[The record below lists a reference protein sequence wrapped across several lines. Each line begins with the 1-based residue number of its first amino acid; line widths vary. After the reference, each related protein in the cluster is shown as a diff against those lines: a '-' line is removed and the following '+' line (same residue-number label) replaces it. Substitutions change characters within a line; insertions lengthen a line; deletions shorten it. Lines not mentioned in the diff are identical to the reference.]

1 MKTLLL
7 ALEFP
12 PALGG
17 VETYYQKVVEY
28 WPDELI
34 LLTNAQKAL
43 LSPFLPIFAWLRGL
57 FRVKAIIEQEEPEWV
72 LAGEILPLGTIAY
85 ILSFF
90 KVFKYGV
97 FLHGLDFSLAT
108 KNVYK
113 CWLSSLILRRAT
125 IVICANAT
133 TEQVVKKRF
142 PTVTTAVVNP
152 GVETKSLGTKT
163 QDVSTFRLHHNL
175 TNAFILVTVGRLVER
190 KGMDMVIQALP
201 EIIKKIPNCYY
212 VVIGDGPYKKRLLEL
227 AETVGVAKRVLFFS
241 GLSDEIKNNWLAAS
255 DIFIMPTRVIG
266 GDYEGF
272 GIVYLEAGLYKK
284 PVIAG
289 QSGGVK
295 EAVNDGESGLIINGT
310 DKESITAAV
319 IYLHDDEGLR
329 HRLSMNGYNKAV
341 SMAWSKQVKK
351 IYSLLEAI

>member
-12 PALGG
+12 PAVGG

-28 WPDELI
+28 WPDELVF
-34 LLTNAQKAL
+34 LTNAQKAL

-90 KVFKYGV
+90 RIFKYGV

-113 CWLSSLILRRAT
+113 RWLSGLILRRAT
-125 IVICANAT
+125 MVICANVT
-133 TEQVVKKRF
+133 TEQIVKKIF
-142 PTVTTAVVNP
+142 PTVITAVVNP
-152 GVETKSLGTKT
+152 GVETKSLKIKT
-163 QDVSTFRLHHNL
+163 QEASTLRLDYNL

-227 AETVGVAKRVLFFS
+227 AKTVGVTKQVLFFS
-241 GLSDEIKNNWLAAS
+241 GLSDEIKNNWLATS
-255 DIFIMPTRVIG
+255 DVFIMPTRVIG

-289 QSGGVK
+289 QGGGVK
-295 EAVNDGESGLIINGT
+295 EAVDDGESGLIIDGA
-310 DKESITAAV
+310 DKKSITTAV
-319 IYLHDDEGLR
+319 IRLHDDEILR
-329 HRLSMNGYNKAV
+329 NTLGINGYNKAV
-341 SMAWSKQVKK
+341 SMTWSKQVKK